1 MAKKQED
8 ISAQMLANLSRQ
20 QYAYGFGGGT
30 IGGDIWNIRQPT
42 SMEMLYGKREPIV
55 ELKPEYRGKVNV
67 TPAGRGSAQE
77 LRGMREAG
85 GRPYVEAPELYKR
98 GGGTSGQDR
107 SSQFYSTATGRPM
120 GSMMGMGGYGGFGGG
135 VPQSSQ
141 GSWDNYV
148 DRIGPRN
155 PQYGSNPEKI
165 AKAKTRKE
173 MKEANIMGYSGGS
186 MAFTPFGETIGMQPT
201 AIARSPFEG
210 RDIRS
215 LTGFGGIPAFPY
227 ANY

>member
-1 MAKKQED
+1 MAKQQED

-85 GRPYVEAPELYKR
+85 GRPYVEAPELYRR

-120 GSMMGMGGYGGFGGG
+120 GSMMGMGGYGGFGPATNTDQRGWSNYTGDRPIAGINYQNSPVWGRGG
-135 VPQSSQ
+135 TGIPERS
-141 GSWDNYV
+141 
-148 DRIGPRN
+148 GPRN
-155 PQYGSNPEKI
+155 PKYGSNP
-165 AKAKTRKE
+165 RK
-173 MKEANIMGYSGGS
+173 
-186 MAFTPFGETIGMQPT
+186 MAQALASQTVPQFPVM
-201 AIARSPFEG
+201 ADRA
-210 RDIRS
+210 S
-215 LTGFGGIPAFPY
+215 LVGFGGYPSFPY
-227 ANY
+227 SAYS